1 MLFLIFTHREKE
13 SERALDNFCELD
25 VLGTVFLVEEQLFEV
40 IVKQGIKQKLL
51 ERYLSI
57 SNTLDPSKFSFDN
70 VQNNTWLLVICKG
83 PTIKK
88 YFMKIP
94 KLKEC

>member
-57 SNTLDPSKFSFDN
+57 SNTLDPRNFSFDN
-70 VQNNTWLLVICKG
+70 GCITYHMVI
-83 PTIKK
+83 
-88 YFMKIP
+88 Y
-94 KLKEC
+94 KEHEDQLRQTFFRN